1 MNENKIKPCVIKINN
16 ITKDYK
22 NNRGNFNILLN
33 IYEHEVVGLV
43 GENGAGKTTLLRQ
56 IMGFI
61 KSDFGNIEI
70 MGLNA
75 YKNAAELKTHLSYV
89 PGEINYPE
97 ISSGIEFL
105 HNQAKLRNIKDFK
118 VADDLINKLQLDI
131 RAYPKRMSKGM
142 KQKMAIVTALMANTP
157 IILMDEPTTGLDPL
171 MRIEFLNIILDEKKK
186 GKTILISSNSVE
198 ELERVCDRVALIT
211 KGKIVSIA
219 NISKIK
225 NRKFRDYKIEFINKE
240 DYLNFKKLNYQIIRD
255 QVIYNQLTLRIEK
268 EKLEQLFKDLSS
280 YELKFISE
288 VKYDLNKY
296 FKEERSL

>member
-22 NNRGNFNILLN
+22 NNRGNFNISLN

-70 MGLNA
+70 MGLDA
-75 YKNAAELKTHLSYV
+75 YKNAAELKTYLSYV

-131 RAYPKRMSKGM
+131 RAYPRRMSKGM

-171 MRIEFLNIILDEKKK
+171 MRIEFLKIILNEKKK

-225 NRKFRDYKIEFINKE
+225 NRNFRDYKIEFINKE

-268 EKLEQLFKDLSS
+268 EKLEKLFKDLSS

-288 VKYDLNKY
+288 IKYDLNKY

>member
-22 NNRGNFNILLN
+22 NNRGNFNISLN

-61 KSDFGNIEI
+61 KSDSGNIEI
-70 MGLNA
+70 MGLDA
-75 YKNAAELKTHLSYV
+75 YKNAAELKTYLSYV

-97 ISSGIEFL
+97 ISTGIEFL